1 MSQSKKLALLLA
13 LLTVFACLCSL
24 AIAED
29 EHVWVYDSY
38 IAATCAH
45 PAYEVQKC
53 TICGKTQRI
62 PKGSPDTSAHSW
74 GSWIVDMDPEC
85 EVNGSRHRVCQECG
99 KREDESIKATGHSY
113 SVTVTKPAT
122 CTETGIESVVCANSA
137 HHNYTREIPATGHK
151 WDSGKESP
159 APTCTAPGKKVYTC
173 TVCGTTREEDVPP
186 TGHKWDSGKLDPA
199 PTCTTPGKRIY
210 TCTVCGLTREEPLPA
225 TGHKWDSGTV
235 TKEPTCTE
243 PGSKLQTCQNDS
255 SHTQTV
261 PIPATGHQHT
271 HWVVTKEPTYTEEG
285 ERKLY
290 CDDCSALIK
299 TEKMHVKM
307 FYNNTVCAIGPRLR
321 DVNLSPYNSD
331 NWYMFTPF
339 DASVDGTQTYT
350 LIGSNRYNVGTLTLD
365 VRNGNVTVNYKVY
378 SNVDITLE
386 FFTILNQMSDLHEY
400 EPESLS
406 YLSMVPGHAYSIA
419 DDFSGDTNLVLYFC
433 SRADYSINRNVK
445 PADLGNSYRSLCRTM
460 LSMMDR

>member
-1 MSQSKKLALLLA
+1 M
-13 LLTVFACLCSL
+13 
-24 AIAED
+24 
-29 EHVWVYDSY
+29 
-38 IAATCAH
+38 
-45 PAYEVQKC
+45 
-53 TICGKTQRI
+53 
-62 PKGSPDTSAHSW
+62 
-74 GSWIVDMDPEC
+74 
-85 EVNGSRHRVCQECG
+85 
-99 KREDESIKATGHSY
+99 
-113 SVTVTKPAT
+113 
-122 CTETGIESVVCANSA
+122 
-137 HHNYTREIPATGHK
+137 
-151 WDSGKESP
+151 
-159 APTCTAPGKKVYTC
+159 
-173 TVCGTTREEDVPP
+173 
-186 TGHKWDSGKLDPA
+186 
-199 PTCTTPGKRIY
+199 
-210 TCTVCGLTREEPLPA
+210 
-225 TGHKWDSGTV
+225 
-235 TKEPTCTE
+235 
-243 PGSKLQTCQNDS
+243 
-255 SHTQTV
+255 
-261 PIPATGHQHT
+261 
-271 HWVVTKEPTYTEEG
+271 
-285 ERKLY
+285 
-290 CDDCSALIK
+290 
-299 TEKMHVKM
+299 
-307 FYNNTVCAIGPRLR
+307 CAIGPRLR